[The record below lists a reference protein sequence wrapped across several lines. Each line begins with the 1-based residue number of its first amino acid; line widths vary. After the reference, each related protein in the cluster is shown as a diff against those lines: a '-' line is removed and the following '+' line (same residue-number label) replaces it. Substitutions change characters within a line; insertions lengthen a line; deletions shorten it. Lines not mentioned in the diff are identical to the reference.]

1 MFISVC
7 ACLCMLVGILTTQAS
22 QTQGSHID
30 NNQGLCCQLGLECH
44 TVCWQDLSRIFKA
57 FRHSHGQVR
66 FKVSENSLGGSLGVS
81 PSSGNQ
87 WSCLT
92 PQWTSFS
99 WIQLC
104 LHSFLSHQSWAL
116 FKEIYFYLCIC
127 MYISVYVYMCDV
139 YPECTS
145 TCERTPGL
153 SISSEIYT
161 HCAKRM
167 GVKQGRRHQAP
178 ALVSTSSQTTSILI
192 IWSCPLGGLR
202 AKLILF
208 WIFYE
213 ILPWLPIRDE
223 LYQWW

>member
-116 FKEIYFYLCIC
+116 FKEIYFRHSSLQ
-127 MYISVYVYMCDV
+127 
-139 YPECTS
+139 
-145 TCERTPGL
+145 TCGIYADCKRLPLHAQQVGEYTPSHL
-153 SISSEIYT
+153 QL
-161 HCAKRM
+161 A
-167 GVKQGRRHQAP
+167 AP
-178 ALVSTSSQTTSILI
+178 AWPHWMASPAR
-192 IWSCPLGGLR
+192 CPAA
-202 AKLILF
+202 AKASA
-208 WIFYE
+208 
-213 ILPWLPIRDE
+213 
-223 LYQWW
+223 QA